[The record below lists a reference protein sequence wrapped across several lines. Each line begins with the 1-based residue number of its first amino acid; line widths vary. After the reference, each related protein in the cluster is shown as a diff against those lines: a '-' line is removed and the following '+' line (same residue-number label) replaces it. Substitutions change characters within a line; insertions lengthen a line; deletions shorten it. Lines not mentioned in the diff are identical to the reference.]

1 MAHRYVVG
9 VVASVV
15 VQLECDANREEKG
28 ERMKAWK
35 MKKKKR
41 KLYAALHQQEMRCVQ
56 QKEEWTF
63 HSYKLLHRIHTGIP
77 AEKIVSV
84 ISFQ

>member
-1 MAHRYVVG
+1 
-9 VVASVV
+9 
-15 VQLECDANREEKG
+15 
-28 ERMKAWK
+28 MKAWK